1 MDKKQTNYV
10 KNILLFVVQFFT
22 KPVDVGCCV

>member
-1 MDKKQTNYV
+1 MDKKTNYV
-10 KNILLFVVQFFT
+10 KNILLFVVQLFT